1 MKNEKIHYSKEWQVL
16 KELAEGKGL
25 QDLEQIQLDATLNR
39 KIYWFLFNGAGGV
52 LNMVKELYGD
62 DGLKAFY
69 EFLNYFISNSDT
81 PGHYYHSDKVSN
93 DMKLISTETQK
104 LDFKQYLKILKKEL
118 IENDE
123 RKGRS

>member
-1 MKNEKIHYSKEWQVL
+1 MANEKVHYSKEWQVL

-25 QDLEQIQLDATLNR
+25 QELEQTQLDATLNR

-81 PGHYYHSDKVSN
+81 PGHYYHSDKASN
-93 DMKLISTETQK
+93 DMKLISTATQK
-104 LDFKQYLKILKKEL
+104 LDFKQYLRNLKKEL

>member
-1 MKNEKIHYSKEWQVL
+1 MANEKVHYSKEWQVL

-25 QDLEQIQLDATLNR
+25 QELEQTQLDATLNR

-81 PGHYYHSDKVSN
+81 PGHYYHSDKASN
-93 DMKLISTETQK
+93 DMKLISTATQK
-104 LDFKQYLKILKKEL
+104 LDFKQYLRNLKKEL

-123 RKGRS
+123 QKGRS

>member
-1 MKNEKIHYSKEWQVL
+1 MANEKVHYSKEWQIL

-25 QDLEQIQLDATLNR
+25 QELEQTQLDATLNR
-39 KIYWFLFNGAGGV
+39 KIYWFLFNGAGGI

-81 PGHYYHSDKVSN
+81 PGHYYHSDKASN
-93 DMKLISTETQK
+93 DMKLISTVTQK
-104 LDFKQYLKILKKEL
+104 LDFKQYLKNLKKEL

-123 RKGRS
+123 RKGRN

>member
-81 PGHYYHSDKVSN
+81 PGHYYHSDKASN
-93 DMKLISTETQK
+93 DMKLISTATQK
-104 LDFKQYLKILKKEL
+104 LDFKQYLKNLKKEL

>member
-1 MKNEKIHYSKEWQVL
+1 MKNDKIHYSKEWRVL

-52 LNMVKELYGD
+52 LSMVKELYGD

-81 PGHYYHSDKVSN
+81 PGHYYHSDKASN

-104 LDFKQYLKILKKEL
+104 LDFKQYLKNLKKEL